1 MTVSSRSSPPRG
13 CDVICGGTS
22 PLRSS
27 LPSGTRSPGSGGRAC
42 EETPR
47 QPGGRREQNGSSAS
61 DAGFLQEPVRACFRP
76 SCHPRHRHAH
86 QQSHTERWDYRAQA
100 CSSKREG
107 FEGINMSAPPLS
119 VHRGALQLLLLPPG
133 RLLQR
138 VHLRPRKIV
147 SGCCP
152 AFLLGMVIRKRIRAV
167 GGFGKLLTRVF
178 G

>member
-22 PLRSS
+22 PLCSS

-107 FEGINMSAPPLS
+107 FEGINMSAPPPLCS
-119 VHRGALQLLLLPPG
+119 QRSSPTTSSSSRTSSPTSSSSSRENHL
-133 RLLQR
+133 RLLSRLSSRDGDQKEDWSCR
-138 VHLRPRKIV
+138 R
-147 SGCCP
+147 
-152 AFLLGMVIRKRIRAV
+152 FW
-167 GGFGKLLTRVF
+167 
-178 G
+178 

>member
-1 MTVSSRSSPPRG
+1 MTVSSRSSPPRV

-107 FEGINMSAPPLS
+107 FEGINMSAPPPSLFTEELS
-119 VHRGALQLLLLPPG
+119 NYFFFLQDVFSNEFIFVPGKSSQVVVPPFF
-133 RLLQR
+133 
-138 VHLRPRKIV
+138 
-147 SGCCP
+147 SGW
-152 AFLLGMVIRKRIRAV
+152 
-167 GGFGKLLTRVF
+167 
-178 G
+178 